1 MKVDQIFYSVG
12 VLFIISSIIYFTKE
26 FIADLPDMIKLV
38 LLIVAMI
45 IAFTTAEFFRGK
57 DK

>member
-45 IAFTTAEFFRGK
+45 IAFITAEFFRGK